1 MDRKKIAVPLVAVV
15 LVAAAVQL
23 LPMGAAFHP
32 PLLERLYGVQPA
44 DETSLLLLRHRAVLL
59 GLVGIGLVAG
69 LIWRRLLSA
78 ALALGL
84 ASKMSYLLLFAG
96 ARAPTPEAA
105 RVASVDLVTASL
117 LALAALLW
125 LRSARTARRN
135 PE

>member
-1 MDRKKIAVPLVAVV
+1 MDRKKIAVPLAAVV
-15 LVAAAVQL
+15 LIAAAVQL
-23 LPMGAAFHP
+23 LPMAAAFDP

-69 LIWRRLLSA
+69 LIWRRILSA

-84 ASKMSYLLLFAG
+84 ASKLSYLWLFAG
-96 ARAPTPEAA
+96 TRAPTPEVT

-125 LRSARTARRN
+125 LRSARSAAD

>member
-1 MDRKKIAVPLVAVV
+1 MDRKKIAVPLAAVV
-15 LVAAAVQL
+15 LIAAAVQL
-23 LPMGAAFHP
+23 LPMAAAFDP

-69 LIWRRLLSA
+69 LIWRRILSA

-84 ASKMSYLLLFAG
+84 ASKLSYLSLFAG
-96 ARAPTPEAA
+96 TRAPTPEVT

-125 LRSARTARRN
+125 LRSARSAAD